1 MAPLAPEVPVPG
13 SADEVPKPQEP
24 LVFQAL
30 VTTSIPSPAAPLLP
44 GSSASSTILERAL
57 SEMALLRE
65 DLLSADPRL
74 VAERL

>member
-1 MAPLAPEVPVPG
+1 MAPLAPEVPAPG
-13 SADEVPKPQEP
+13 SADEVPKALEP
-24 LVFQAL
+24 LISQAQ
-30 VTTSIPSPAAPLLP
+30 VTTSPPASAALLAP
-44 GSSASSTILERAL
+44 GSSVSSVVLACAL